1 MFSYYRVIKISFLET
16 LLNWAIALPHKSC
29 ATLVHR
35 SQSSRYIM
43 ETSTT
48 IHTRTLALSEAPG
61 DVLLVAVYR
70 TVVML
75 VDVEEVFDGFL
86 TLCFFIL
93 SDHT

>member
-1 MFSYYRVIKISFLET
+1 
-16 LLNWAIALPHKSC
+16 
-29 ATLVHR
+29 
-35 SQSSRYIM
+35 M